1 MEASLRHWLNL
12 YLAGAAR
19 GAKAQSGWMSMNSKG
34 ISLAAMGERMGIK
47 ANLNRESRP
56 FVPGF

>member
-19 GAKAQSGWMSMNSKG
+19 GAKAQSGWMSMNGKG
-34 ISLAAMGERMGIK
+34 ISLAAMGERMG
-47 ANLNRESRP
+47 NE
-56 FVPGF
+56 G